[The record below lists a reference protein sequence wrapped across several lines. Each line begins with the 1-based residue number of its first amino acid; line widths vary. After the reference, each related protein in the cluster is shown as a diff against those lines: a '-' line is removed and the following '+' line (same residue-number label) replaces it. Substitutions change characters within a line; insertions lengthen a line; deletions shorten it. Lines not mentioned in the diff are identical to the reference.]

1 MKKIMA
7 FVGSPRKGSNTDIL
21 IDRVIEGARSTGDC
35 EVEKIYLYES
45 DIRYCTGCGV
55 HTVLQGGKDCPIKDD
70 MPGILQRMQEA
81 DGFVFG
87 SPNHGRTISA
97 GMTNFFARM
106 MPLLKMHVEK
116 DEHGNIT
123 HAEARPLVKG
133 KKAVMVVS
141 QGDFVASSSA
151 LLLLV
156 LEANLRDFQIRKVGE
171 VLSTGNLHRA
181 QVQDK
186 PADLQQAFAAGT
198 RL

>member
-1 MKKIMA
+1 
-7 FVGSPRKGSNTDIL
+7 
-21 IDRVIEGARSTGDC
+21 
-35 EVEKIYLYES
+35 
-45 DIRYCTGCGV
+45 
-55 HTVLQGGKDCPIKDD
+55 
-70 MPGILQRMQEA
+70 
-81 DGFVFG
+81 
-87 SPNHGRTISA
+87 
-97 GMTNFFARM
+97 
-106 MPLLKMHVEK
+106 
-116 DEHGNIT
+116 
-123 HAEARPLVKG
+123 
-133 KKAVMVVS
+133 MVVS